1 VVGMGQKYLTFSEL
15 GVSPKCLLPGKR
27 VVYKITHSRGHIMGI
42 LLCRTSS
49 TTLPDSLGCEMGD
62 GRVRL
67 NNGGRQISRKGKRK
81 RGMGRKGREGC
92 CPT

>member
-1 VVGMGQKYLTFSEL
+1 MVGMGQKYLTFSEL

-49 TTLPDSLGCEMGD
+49 TTLQDSLGCEMVD

-67 NNGGRQISRKGKRK
+67 NNGGRQRSRKGKRK
-81 RGMGRKGREGC
+81 RGIAEEG
-92 CPT
+92 T